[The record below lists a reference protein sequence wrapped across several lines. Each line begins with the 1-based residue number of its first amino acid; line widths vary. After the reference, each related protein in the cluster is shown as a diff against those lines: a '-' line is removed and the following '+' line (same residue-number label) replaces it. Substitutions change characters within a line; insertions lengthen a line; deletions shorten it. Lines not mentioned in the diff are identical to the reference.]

1 MMRIPQPPDS
11 ILAVLPVDLLVQILD
26 RLPDSGDRK
35 SFRLVSCGFLRA
47 EALHRRALR
56 VLRRESLPS
65 VLCRYSALESLD
77 LSPCPALDDAAL
89 ATALHTTG
97 GLQTLKTVCLARA
110 TGIGW
115 RGLEALVAACP
126 RLEMVDLSH
135 CVGVGDREAAALAAT
150 GWLREVR
157 LDKCL
162 GITDVG
168 LAKLAVGCP
177 GIERLGI
184 KWCLEISDLGIDLLS
199 KKCRDL
205 KVLDISYL
213 KSIDVSRCCNVSTL
227 GLVSVIEGHKRLQKI
242 NAGDCFPELV
252 PLFLSRLSVIRGTLK
267 VLKVEGFHVLATS
280 LRIIGTH
287 CKNLEEIG
295 LDDALIAIAD
305 HCKRLECL
313 LLESC
318 SQITEKGL
326 DWIGTCCS
334 GLKEVDLTDCPI
346 NDTALK
352 CLSRCSELRTLK
364 LGLCPNISV
373 KGLLHIGSNCR
384 KLLELDLYRCTGVT
398 DGGLAAIAAGC
409 KNLKK
414 LNVCYCMQITDEGL
428 KHLSCL
434 KELLDL
440 EMRRL
445 VNVTSAGMAAIA
457 FGCRSL
463 VELDIKRCY
472 SVDDA
477 GLWALA
483 QYSNNLRQIN
493 ISYCPVTGVGLC
505 KLLGT
510 LRCLQDAKLV
520 HLTRV
525 SIEGYEFALRASWD
539 RLKKLKL
546 LGGLR
551 HFLTPGLL
559 QMLKARGCRIRWVD
573 KPLLFGGSTSIPK
586 VDQSPTFKNLEI
598 VVATEDTAECGDN
611 VVQEFSL
618 GGPEYGMV
626 QKRNEKTLE
635 ESELGNL
642 NELREEMK
650 EFSFGGVEFTKIQ
663 YKNKKILEESG
674 LDRDNDEE
682 EKDDGEEQE
691 EDLSPK
697 ELEFSFRAVG
707 SDTIRN
713 QTKQTLEESKLSHD
727 KEEKEEE
734 EINNDM
740 EAPSSESQE
749 EETESSSAEEESERQ
764 DEGSDGTGA
773 SSKGSSFEAV
783 WPAEQ
788 AIEQEDSSL
797 LEKHQEV
804 TEESSK
810 EEVTAAQAEEEIE
823 EYGEEFTEEKR
834 DVEEQLGNEMGTRPK
849 MMKSESERG
858 LMAVNYSNS
867 SNESSSNSEY
877 EASNRSRKHKH
888 GERSKKIMLKLEKT
902 KEDKL
907 AESNRNELLKF
918 LNASYD

>member
-26 RLPDSGDRK
+26 RLLDSGDRK
-35 SFRLVSCGFLRA
+35 SFRLVSRGFLRA

-65 VLCRYSALESLD
+65 LLCRYSALESLD
-77 LSPCPALDDAAL
+77 LSPCPALDDATL
-89 ATALHTTG
+89 ATALHTAG
-97 GLQTLKTVCLARA
+97 GLRTLKTVCLARA

-184 KWCLEISDLGIDLLS
+184 KWCMEISDLGIDLLS

-213 KSIDVSRCCNVSTL
+213 KVTNFCLQSISCLGKLEDLIMVGCSQISDEGLRFLKNGSNSLRSIDVSRCSNVSTL
-227 GLVSVIEGHKRLQKI
+227 GLVSVIEGHKCLQKI

-267 VLKVEGFHVLATS
+267 VLKVEGFHVSATS

-295 LDDALIAIAD
+295 LGKCRGVTDECISELVTCCPDLRTVDLTCCHQVTDNALIAIAD

-334 GLKEVDLTDCPI
+334 DLKEVDLTDCPI

-373 KGLLHIGSNCR
+373 KGLLHVGSNCR

-414 LNVCYCMQITDEGL
+414 LNVCYCTQLTDEGL

-445 VNVTSAGMAAIA
+445 VNVTSAGIAAIA

-525 SIEGYEFALRASWD
+525 SVEGYEIALRASWD

-546 LGGLR
+546 LSGLR
-551 HFLTPGLL
+551 HFLSPGLL
-559 QMLKARGCRIRWVD
+559 KMLKARGCRIRWVD
-573 KPLLFGGSTSIPK
+573 KPESFCLP
-586 VDQSPTFKNLEI
+586 
-598 VVATEDTAECGDN
+598 
-611 VVQEFSL
+611 FSL
-618 GGPEYGMV
+618 
-626 QKRNEKTLE
+626 
-635 ESELGNL
+635 
-642 NELREEMK
+642 
-650 EFSFGGVEFTKIQ
+650 
-663 YKNKKILEESG
+663 
-674 LDRDNDEE
+674 
-682 EKDDGEEQE
+682 
-691 EDLSPK
+691 
-697 ELEFSFRAVG
+697 
-707 SDTIRN
+707 
-713 QTKQTLEESKLSHD
+713 
-727 KEEKEEE
+727 
-734 EINNDM
+734 
-740 EAPSSESQE
+740 
-749 EETESSSAEEESERQ
+749 
-764 DEGSDGTGA
+764 
-773 SSKGSSFEAV
+773 
-783 WPAEQ
+783 
-788 AIEQEDSSL
+788 L
-797 LEKHQEV
+797 L
-804 TEESSK
+804 
-810 EEVTAAQAEEEIE
+810 
-823 EYGEEFTEEKR
+823 
-834 DVEEQLGNEMGTRPK
+834 
-849 MMKSESERG
+849 
-858 LMAVNYSNS
+858 
-867 SNESSSNSEY
+867 
-877 EASNRSRKHKH
+877 
-888 GERSKKIMLKLEKT
+888 
-902 KEDKL
+902 
-907 AESNRNELLKF
+907 
-918 LNASYD
+918 